1 MRRGVA
7 VEPSAGRAAGAAWRK
22 KCPFSGPRREEAQ
35 GSPAEKDPL
44 ALHAMEL
51 ITHRQRERV
60 PPLAGP
66 MDSLPSVGQ
75 TPTPTAQPMSA
86 TASDSALAMA
96 LIAGDSRAPAEAW
109 ARYSPMV
116 YGMLRR
122 TFGADHRVEDLIQDI
137 FFILFRKVRGL
148 REPNAL
154 KAYVIS
160 ITAMTV
166 KYELRRKRMRKQ
178 LRLLCDAVLQV
189 DHVTTEQPDAGAREA
204 LVSFYALLDRLT
216 ESDRKTF
223 VLRFFEGLGIIEVA
237 LALNVSVSTAKR
249 RIMRIRKRV
258 ATLIRD
264 SPALA
269 LFLKDLET
277 SAAGRGT
284 TTDQNDAAFASSW
297 ISAASSA
304 RL

>member
-1 MRRGVA
+1 
-7 VEPSAGRAAGAAWRK
+7 
-22 KCPFSGPRREEAQ
+22 
-35 GSPAEKDPL
+35 
-44 ALHAMEL
+44 MEL
-51 ITHRQRERV
+51 ITHGQRERV
-60 PPLAGP
+60 PPLAGS
-66 MDSLPSVGQ
+66 MDCLRSVGQ
-75 TPTPTAQPMSA
+75 TPTPTPAAHPPSGSV
-86 TASDSALAMA
+86 SDSALALA
-96 LIAGDSRAPAEAW
+96 LIAGDLRAPQEAW
-109 ARYSPMV
+109 VRYSPVV

-160 ITAMTV
+160 ITAMTI

-189 DHVTTEQPDAGAREA
+189 DHLTTEQPDAGAREA
-204 LVSFYALLDRLT
+204 LVGFYALLDRLT

-249 RIMRIRKRV
+249 RITRIRKRV

-269 LFLKDLET
+269 SFLKDLET
-277 SAAGRGT
+277 TSAGVRGGAH
-284 TTDQNDAAFASSW
+284 QNDTAFASCW
-297 ISAASSA
+297 ISSALSA

>member
-1 MRRGVA
+1 M
-7 VEPSAGRAAGAAWRK
+7 ETAAGK
-22 KCPFSGPRREEAQ
+22 GGPQENLSVFGRDEGRGLQGIVGARRT
-35 GSPAEKDPL
+35 SPA
-44 ALHAMEL
+44 AHAMEL
-51 ITHRQRERV
+51 IIHEPRERV
-60 PPLAGP
+60 TPLAGSIE
-66 MDSLPSVGQ
+66 SLSSVGQ
-75 TPTPTAQPMSA
+75 TPTPTAHPASA
-86 TASDSALAMA
+86 IESDSALALA
-96 LIAGDSRAPAEAW
+96 LIAGDPRAPQLAW

-122 TFGADHRVEDLIQDI
+122 TFGADHRVEDLIQDV

-160 ITAMTV
+160 VTAMTI
-166 KYELRRKRMRKQ
+166 KYELRRKRTLKQ
-178 LRLLCDAVLQV
+178 LGLLCDAVLQV
-189 DHVTTEQPDAGAREA
+189 DHLMTEQPDAGAREA

-237 LALNVSVSTAKR
+237 LALKVSVSTAKR
-249 RIMRIRKRV
+249 RLARIRKRV
-258 ATLIRD
+258 ATLIKD

-269 LFLKDLET
+269 SFLKDLNT
-277 SAAGRGT
+277 SDGARDAAH
-284 TTDQNDAAFASSW
+284 QNDTAFASCW

>member
-1 MRRGVA
+1 
-7 VEPSAGRAAGAAWRK
+7 
-22 KCPFSGPRREEAQ
+22 
-35 GSPAEKDPL
+35 
-44 ALHAMEL
+44 MEL
-51 ITHRQRERV
+51 LIHDPRERV
-60 PPLAGP
+60 SPLAAS
-66 MDSLPSVGQ
+66 MDSLPPVGQ
-75 TPTPTAQPMSA
+75 TPTPSILPALEGV
-86 TASDSALAMA
+86 SDSALALA
-96 LIAGDSRAPAEAW
+96 LIAGDARAPQTAW

-122 TFGADHRVEDLIQDI
+122 TFGADHRVEDLIQDV

-160 ITAMTV
+160 ITAMTI
-166 KYELRRKRMRKQ
+166 KYELRRKRTLKQ
-178 LRLLCDAVLQV
+178 LLLSDAVVHL
-189 DHVTTEQPDAGAREA
+189 DHLTTEQPDAGAREA

-216 ESDRKTF
+216 EPDRKAF
-223 VLRFFEGLGIIEVA
+223 VLRFFEGLGIIDVA

-249 RIMRIRKRV
+249 RLTRIRKRV

-269 LFLKDLET
+269 AFLRDLEM
-277 SAAGRGT
+277 SVGGRGVT
-284 TTDQNDAAFASSW
+284 NQNDTALASCW
-297 ISAASSA
+297 ISAAVSA